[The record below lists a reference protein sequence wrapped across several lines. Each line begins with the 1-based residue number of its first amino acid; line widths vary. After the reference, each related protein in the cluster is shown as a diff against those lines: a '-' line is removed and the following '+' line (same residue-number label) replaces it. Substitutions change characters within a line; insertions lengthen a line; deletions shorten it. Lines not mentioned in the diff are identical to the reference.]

1 MPLAA
6 LTPLAIISGCLTVAG
21 VGMHLNHWL
30 FTGEWNRS
38 DTDRWK
44 EGLWSRDR
52 LIKKGYI
59 KQ

>member
-30 FTGEWNRS
+30 FTGE
-38 DTDRWK
+38 